1 MQKTALSVEFSVP
14 VSESE
19 KKQAQLLR
27 NEMDALLEYMSE
39 FHEFFDIL
47 AESLGE
53 VESGKELVSIGNLIV
68 KYKYKLRDHFNNVIR
83 QLSKVL
89 LESKR
94 LFSETKTDQ
103 IQETI
108 KANFSEIRLAFIDVI
123 HFMEDYSSD
132 DFPSK
137 TVEKYELINK
147 YMSQVEIV
155 LRDEWMAHIDKN
167 ILTKV
172 KLS

>member
-53 VESGKELVSIGNLIV
+53 VESGKELVSL
-68 KYKYKLRDHFNNVIR
+68 VI
-83 QLSKVL
+83 
-89 LESKR
+89 
-94 LFSETKTDQ
+94 
-103 IQETI
+103 
-108 KANFSEIRLAFIDVI
+108 
-123 HFMEDYSSD
+123 
-132 DFPSK
+132 
-137 TVEKYELINK
+137 
-147 YMSQVEIV
+147 
-155 LRDEWMAHIDKN
+155 
-167 ILTKV
+167 
-172 KLS
+172 